1 MSNYIIPVLLIL
13 LMCYSLISKTNAYES
28 FTKGASKGVKLVYD
42 ILPYILAILI
52 AVELMRISGL
62 SYYLTKLITPLL
74 VGIGIPNELGE
85 FILLRPFTGAGSL
98 ALLQD
103 IINTYG
109 ADSYITRCAC
119 TIMGSGETVFY
130 VTSLYLGKT
139 KCKNILS
146 VILIILSC
154 TLLSII
160 LSAFICK
167 FL

>member
-1 MSNYIIPVLLIL
+1 MSSYIIPVLLIL

-28 FTKGASKGVKLVYD
+28 FTKGASKGAKLVYD

-52 AVELMRISGL
+52 AVELMKVSGL
-62 SYYLTKLITPLL
+62 SYHLTKLITPLL
-74 VGIGIPNELGE
+74 VSIGIPYELGE
-85 FILLRPFTGAGSL
+85 FILLRPFTGAGSI

-109 ADSYITRCAC
+109 VDSYITRCAC

-146 VILIILSC
+146 VIVIILSS
-154 TLLSII
+154 TLLSVI